1 MKKINFMELLG
12 FTIWVLMTLITTIL
26 ITQYLMPE
34 SFSPNSLAHQ
44 IFQYRDFFKRIFT
57 VLLSLVLL
65 IPFAGIFVMFLQQTD
80 PADFTNFQG
89 SRR

>member
-12 FTIWVLMTLITTIL
+12 FTIWVVMTLIITIL

-34 SFSPNSLAHQ
+34 NFSPNSLAHQ

-57 VLLSLVLL
+57 VLLSLVMLTP
-65 IPFAGIFVMFLQQTD
+65 IAAVFVTFLQQTD

-89 SRR
+89 SQC